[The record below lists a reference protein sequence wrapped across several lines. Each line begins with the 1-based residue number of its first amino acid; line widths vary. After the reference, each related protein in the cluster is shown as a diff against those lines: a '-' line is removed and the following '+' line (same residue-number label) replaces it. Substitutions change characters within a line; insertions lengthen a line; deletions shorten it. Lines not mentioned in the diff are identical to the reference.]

1 MSDISLDKKEKTLL
15 KECLENEI
23 NSMKASLF
31 GQDMELTKERDKR
44 EKNIQKLIKKIT
56 RSETPIKVSSR
67 KGKGRK
73 LQYFVCERIASLFGI
88 KFDQNDDDCPIHSR
102 EMGQHGTDV
111 ITRGKVKKLFP
122 FSVECKSCENLQ
134 IPQWIEQ
141 ARGNIEKNKSWLLV
155 VKKKSIGQKP
165 IVIMEW
171 ESFEE
176 LMKEY
181 LKK

>member
-1 MSDISLDKKEKTLL
+1 MSDIILDKKEKELL

-23 NSMKASLF
+23 ISMKSSLV
-31 GQDMELTKERDKR
+31 GQDMELLKERDKR
-44 EKNIQKLIKKIT
+44 EKQIQKLVKKIT
-56 RSETPIKVSSR
+56 RSETSIKVSSR

-73 LQYFVCERIASLFGI
+73 LQYFVCERLASLFDI
-88 KFDQNDDDCPIHSR
+88 KFDQNDDDCPVHSR

-122 FSVECKSCENLQ
+122 FSVECKCCENLQ

-141 ARGNIEKNKSWLLV
+141 ARSNVEKNKSWLLV

-171 ESFEE
+171 DNFEE
-176 LMKEY
+176 LMTEY

>member
-1 MSDISLDKKEKTLL
+1 MSDVNFDKKEKALI

-23 NSMKASLF
+23 VSMKADLF

-44 EKNIQKLIKKIT
+44 EKEIQKLIKKIT

-73 LQYFVCERIASLFGI
+73 LQYFVCERIASLFNVE
-88 KFDQNDDDCPIHSR
+88 FDQNDDDCPIHSR

-122 FSVECKSCENLQ
+122 FSIECKCQENLQ
-134 IPQWIEQ
+134 IPQWVEQ
-141 ARGNIEKNKSWLLV
+141 ARNNVEQNKSWLLV
-155 VKKKSIGQKP
+155 VKKKTIGHEP

-171 ESFEE
+171 GSFEE

>member
-15 KECLENEI
+15 KECLENEL
-23 NSMKASLF
+23 NSMKVSLF

-44 EKNIQKLIKKIT
+44 EKNIQKLIKKII

-67 KGKGRK
+67 KGKGRN

-141 ARGNIEKNKSWLLV
+141 ARNNVEKNKSWLLV

-165 IVIMEW
+165 IVVMKW
-171 ESFEE
+171 DSFEE
-176 LMKEY
+176 LMKQF
-181 LKK
+181 LKN

>member
-1 MSDISLDKKEKTLL
+1 MSDINLDKKEKALL

-31 GQDMELTKERDKR
+31 GQDMELTTERDKR

-56 RSETPIKVSSR
+56 RSETPLK
-67 KGKGRK
+67 
-73 LQYFVCERIASLFGI
+73 VCERIASLFNI
-88 KFDQNDDDCPIHSR
+88 KFDQNDDDCPVHSR

-122 FSVECKSCENLQ
+122 FSVECKCCENLQ

-141 ARGNIEKNKSWLLV
+141 ARSNVEKNKSWLLV

-165 IVIMEW
+165 VVIMEW